1 MKLPE
6 EAKPRKKMQTAAP
19 APAQTAPGTHD
30 PVLFE
35 RLRNLRARL
44 AAEQHIP
51 SYVIFSNA
59 SLEDMCIRLPE
70 TSEEFLQVSGVGEKK
85 LEHYG
90 SYFMEE
96 ISDYLREKSS

>member
-1 MKLPE
+1 M
-6 EAKPRKKMQTAAP
+6 
-19 APAQTAPGTHD
+19 
-30 PVLFE
+30 
-35 RLRNLRARL
+35 
-44 AAEQHIP
+44 
-51 SYVIFSNA
+51 IFSNA